1 MEKDKTHLAI
11 GNRTQDKC
19 GTTRIPEMKAERLIE
34 KAKVQL
40 VLHHPFFA
48 STILRRKIEIVESPG
63 FTACVD
69 LSGKIRFGR
78 EWLEKLTLQQTI
90 FVMAHETMH
99 YVLLHFLR
107 TKWRDP
113 RTANHYMDQVI
124 NDILEASGVG
134 DPPEEGVYREDARE
148 FAWEQLYEKN
158 EDRME
163 PGSGGDYQP
172 GSGLDDL
179 SGEGAPEKI
188 ETLIDEIRS
197 ELAQAVQVAKSCGKV
212 PAGLDRLI
220 EDIINPATPWYH
232 LLERWMTGYVKA
244 DITWAKP
251 RKNMLAVAY
260 FPSQNRHPSM
270 GTLAIIA
277 DSSGS
282 ISQEIPHFV
291 GHLNKIMESCAP
303 EKVYFLHVD
312 AKVHQVDEFTEDD
325 LPIRIK
331 SIKGGGGTDMGAGLL
346 WLQEKGIDVD
356 ACIVLTDGYTPW
368 PEKAPLFPL
377 AILCTTDQ
385 AVPYGELI
393 KYDLNDKR

>member
-1 MEKDKTHLAI
+1 
-11 GNRTQDKC
+11 
-19 GTTRIPEMKAERLIE
+19 MKAENLIE

-48 STILRRKIEIVESPG
+48 STVLRRKIEIVESPG
-63 FTACVD
+63 YTASVN

-107 TKWRDP
+107 TKWRKP
-113 RTANHYMDQVI
+113 RQANQAMDKVI
-124 NDILEASGVG
+124 NDILKTSGVG
-134 DPPEEGVYREDARE
+134 DAPEEGIFQDGARE
-148 FAWEQLYEKN
+148 FAWEQLYD
-158 EDRME
+158 EDGQKGG
-163 PGSGGDYQP
+163 GSGDGEYQP

-188 ETLIDEIRS
+188 EELVDAIRS
-197 ELAQAVQVAKSCGKV
+197 ELAQAMQVAKSCGKV

-220 EDIINPATPWYH
+220 GDIINPVTPWH
-232 LLERWMTGYVKA
+232 QLLERWMTGYVKA
-244 DITWAKP
+244 DITWARP
-251 RKNMLAVAY
+251 RKSMMDVAY
-260 FPSQNRHPSM
+260 FPSQNKHPSM
-270 GTLAIIA
+270 GTMAIIA

-282 ISQEIPHFV
+282 ISAEIPHFV
-291 GHLNKIMESCAP
+291 GHLNKIMEDCAP

-331 SIKGGGGTDMGAGLL
+331 NLKGGGGTDMGAGLR

-377 AILCTTDQ
+377 AILCTTNQ

-393 KYDLNDKR
+393 KYDLEV